1 MSKRTDLIGR
11 ITTNLAAHTSYSIS
25 SELPFESGGIP
36 LYTKNLNTVYVDEQE
51 IAVEELYDTLDGT
64 DIYET
69 TTTINAYLAVDAK
82 NQTSDIDTV
91 IANLLI
97 SRNAITGTVENT
109 SNYETEIIDDVIT
122 YTFEYNFTTV

>member
-11 ITTNLAAHTSYSIS
+11 ITINLAAHTSYSIS

-36 LYTKNLNTVYVDEQE
+36 LYTKNLNTVYVDQQE

>member
-11 ITTNLAAHTSYSIS
+11 ITINLAAHTSYSIS

>member
-1 MSKRTDLIGR
+1 MDQ
-11 ITTNLAAHTSYSIS
+11 
-25 SELPFESGGIP
+25 
-36 LYTKNLNTVYVDEQE
+36 QE

>member
-1 MSKRTDLIGR
+1 MSKRTDLISQ
-11 ITTNLAAHTSYSIS
+11 ITTNLSGHTSYSIS
-25 SELPFESGGIP
+25 EELPFESGGIP